1 MGLPIARL
9 RLLSAAVLLLLRG
22 GCAGSHSLRI
32 FYTLVMGSSRDVP
45 HYVVVAYVNDQL
57 AAHFDSPTRR
67 MLPQKSWLHTFE
79 YEDDSHFWDLT
90 SRRVSTTE
98 RRFKTDLAILHSY
111 YNSSRGFH
119 SWQRVIGCDLGKDG
133 YKSGVYQYGYDG
145 EDFIS
150 LDQKTLTWTAVDV
163 RAQVTKRRWEAEP
176 FIAQSRNNFL
186 EQECI
191 QLLQKC
197 MVHGKEFLLRKE
209 PPVVKVTHRIQYN
222 GIETLVCQVYGFY
235 PKEID
240 ATWRK
245 DGEVWEQ
252 DTFRG
257 GVLPNSDGTY
267 HTWLSIEVDMKE
279 RDHYRCYVDHDGLP
293 ETLIVAWEEPDFV
306 PIMGIVAGVV
316 GILVA
321 TVFVAVGLT
330 IYIKKYGRNAYRT
343 ASDSIPDFASPP
355 VPTWQIEPEQRRF
368 PQRTC
373 CESLGDPQGS
383 GLCSSKMRALF

>member
-1 MGLPIARL
+1 MGVPIARL
-9 RLLSAAVLLLLRG
+9 RLLSAVAVLLLRG
-22 GCAGSHSLRI
+22 RCAGSHSLRI
-32 FYTLVMGSSRDVP
+32 FYTLVMASSQDVP
-45 HYVVVAYVNDQL
+45 HYTVVVYVDDQL
-57 AAHFDSPTRR
+57 AARFDSPTRR
-67 MLPQKSWLHTFE
+67 MLPQMSWLHKME
-79 YEDDSHFWDLT
+79 EDPHFWDLA

-111 YNSSRGFH
+111 HNSSRGFY
-119 SWQRVIGCDLGKDG
+119 SWQRVIGCDLSKDG
-133 YKSGVYQYGYDG
+133 RKSGVYQYGYDG

-197 MVHGKEFLLRKE
+197 MMYGNESLLRKE
-209 PPVVKVTHRIQYN
+209 APVVKVTRSVQYN
-222 GIETLVCQVYGFY
+222 GMETLVCRIYGLY

-240 ATWRK
+240 ATWKK

-267 HTWLSIEVDMKE
+267 HAWLSIEVDPKE
-279 RDHYRCYVDHDGLP
+279 RDRYRCHVDHVGLLEP
-293 ETLIVAWEEPDFV
+293 LNLAWVEPALV
-306 PIMGIVAGVV
+306 PDMGLVAGVV
-316 GILVA
+316 GVVVA
-321 TVFVAVGLT
+321 TIFIAVGVT
-330 IYIKKYGRNAYRT
+330 VYVKKCGRNTYRS
-343 ASDSIPDFASPP
+343 ASASTPDFESPP
-355 VPTWQIEPEQRRF
+355 VN
-368 PQRTC
+368 
-373 CESLGDPQGS
+373 
-383 GLCSSKMRALF
+383 